1 MKTITKIIT
10 IALCCASVV
19 SCSSCGQNK
28 GEKKYANTPKSE
40 AELQQEAL
48 IKIHLDSLTN
58 DFSKLGPVGVIKSV
72 KDGQVVLEE
81 KEKQLKPDYLVDPQ
95 YANDL
100 QTLAQKYR
108 AIGILAAD
116 KEIAKL
122 YDMPTEDYDKT
133 LAKLY
138 IDVNDASLKDLM
150 NSDDNFKEML
160 QKFYQTSK
168 DNGRLNL
175 FWDASAAALI
185 EELYIASQN
194 VNKFLGAFDDES
206 ASNTS
211 YHITLLSIA
220 IEDLAAINPEYT
232 ELNESLLPLQV
243 INAINLEQFKQQVLD
258 AKTLIES
265 SRTALLK

>member
-1 MKTITKIIT
+1 MKTITKILT

-28 GEKKYANTPKSE
+28 GAKKDTPTLKSE

-58 DFSKLGPVGVIKSV
+58 DFSKLKPVGIIKSV
-72 KDGQVVLEE
+72 KDGQIVLDE
-81 KEKQLKPDYLVDPQ
+81 KEKQLKPDYLVEPQ

-122 YDMPTEDYDKT
+122 YDMSVSDYDKV

-138 IDVNDASLKDLM
+138 IDVNDASLKDLV
-150 NSDDNFKEML
+150 NAENNYEALL
-160 QKFYQTSK
+160 QNFYQTSK
-168 DNGRLNL
+168 DNGRINL
-175 FWDASAAALI
+175 FWDATGAALI

-194 VNKFLGAFDDES
+194 VDKFLGAFDDES

-220 IEDLAAINPEYT
+220 IEDLATINPEYT
-232 ELNESLLPLQV
+232 ELNESLRPLQV
-243 INAINLEQFKQQVLD
+243 INAINLQQFKQQLVD
-258 AKTLIES
+258 AKVLIES
-265 SRTALLK
+265 SRASLLK

>member
-28 GEKKYANTPKSE
+28 GEKKYVNTPKSE

-48 IKIHLDSLTN
+48 IKVHLDSLTN
-58 DFSKLGPVGVIKSV
+58 DFSKLKPVGILKSV
-72 KDGQVVLEE
+72 KDGKIVLDE

-108 AIGILAAD
+108 AIGVIAAD

-122 YDMPTEDYDKT
+122 YDMSTDDYDKT

-138 IDVNDASLKDLM
+138 IDVNDASLKDVINGEDFEAL
-150 NSDDNFKEML
+150 L
-160 QKFYQTSK
+160 QKFYQDSK
-168 DNGRLNL
+168 NVGRVNL
-175 FWDASAAALI
+175 FWDATGATII

-194 VNKFLGAFDDES
+194 VDKFLGAFDDES

-220 IEDLAAINPEYT
+220 VEDLAAINPEYT

-243 INAINLEQFKQQVLD
+243 INAINLEQFKQQILD
-258 AKTLIES
+258 AKALIAA
-265 SRTALLK
+265 SRAALLK

>member
-1 MKTITKIIT
+1 MKTITKILT

-19 SCSSCGQNK
+19 SCSSCGNNK
-28 GEKKYANTPKSE
+28 GEKKNVAAPKSE

-58 DFSKLGPVGVIKSV
+58 DFSKLKPVGIVKSV
-72 KDGQVVLEE
+72 KDGKVVLDE
-81 KEKQLKPDYLVDPQ
+81 KEKQLKPDYLVDPV

-108 AIGILAAD
+108 AIGIIAAD

-122 YDMPTEDYDKT
+122 YDMSVSDYDKT

-138 IDVNDASLKDLM
+138 IDVNDASLKDLV
-150 NSDDNFKEML
+150 NAEDNYEAQL

-168 DNGRLNL
+168 DNGRINL
-175 FWDASAAALI
+175 FWDATAAALI

-194 VNKFLGAFDDES
+194 VDKFLGAFDDES

-220 IEDLAAINPEYT
+220 IEDLATINPEYN
-232 ELNESLLPLQV
+232 ELNESLAPLQV
-243 INAINLEQFKQQVLD
+243 INAINLQQFKQQILD
-258 AKTLIES
+258 AKVLIES
-265 SRTALLK
+265 SRAQLLK